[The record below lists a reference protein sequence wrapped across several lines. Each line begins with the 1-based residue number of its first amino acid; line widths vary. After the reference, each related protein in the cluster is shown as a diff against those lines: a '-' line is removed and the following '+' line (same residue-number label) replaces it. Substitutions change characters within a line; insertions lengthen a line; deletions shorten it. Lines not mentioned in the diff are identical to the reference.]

1 MGETA
6 NGRYRRLRPLRYIAV
21 ALLLLA
27 IVSNSGGQ
35 LALGYYL
42 LGAAITALIVW
53 SFAEILIRSRE

>member
-1 MGETA
+1 MGEPTSP
-6 NGRYRRLRPLRYIAV
+6 YRRLKPLRYVAV

-27 IVSNSGGQ
+27 IASNFGGQ

-53 SFAEILIRSRE
+53 SFAEILARSRE